1 MISSKFI
8 HSLDTIEMSIIQAK
22 RKNRKK
28 HVPSADLSLAFEG
41 VYTCCTS
48 SYFPYFKWPII
59 NSIVCFQ
66 ARKFGRDFGWAWN
79 NNLIEWS
86 QNSIE
91 CYWFLF
97 SFRFVSH
104 IFTFACSKLSLTHEK
119 LIKTIFSDDVI
130 FNEIPHFT

>member
-48 SYFPYFKWPII
+48 SYFPYFKWPIF

-97 SFRFVSH
+97 SFRFVSFRIYLH
-104 IFTFACSKLSLTHEK
+104 LRVANWVWRMRNWLKQYSVMT
-119 LIKTIFSDDVI
+119 
-130 FNEIPHFT
+130 